1 MISVKNLSLAVGEF
15 TLENVSF
22 EIPTKAYCA
31 LMGKTGC
38 GKTTVLEAICGLRK
52 VSSGSISLM
61 SREVTGLPPAARG
74 IGFVPQDGALF
85 STMTVEENLGFSL
98 AVRGRPKEVVVERV
112 GQLAD
117 LLGISSLLGR
127 RIQGLSGGEKQR
139 VALGRALAFEPGI
152 LCLDEPLSA
161 LDDDTK
167 EGLID
172 LLGKVREE
180 TGVTTLHITHSLRE
194 ARSLCDMLLVMEENG
209 VRELPL
215 EGEA

>member
-1 MISVKNLSLAVGEF
+1 MISVNNLSLAVGEF

-22 EIPTKAYCA
+22 EIPSRSYCA

-52 VSSGSISLM
+52 VSSGSIRLM

-98 AVRGRPKEVVVERV
+98 EVRGRPKGVVKERV
-112 GQLAD
+112 GQLAE
-117 LLGISSLLGR
+117 LLGISDLLGR

-215 EGEA
+215 EGEV

>member
-1 MISVKNLSLAVGEF
+1 MKNLSLTVGEF

-22 EIPTKAYCA
+22 EIPTRAYCA

-38 GKTTVLEAICGLRK
+38 GKTTVLEAICGLRS
-52 VSSGSISLM
+52 VSAGSIRLM
-61 SREVTGLPPAARG
+61 SREVAGLPPAARG

-98 AVRGRPKEVVVERV
+98 AVRGRPKEVVSERV

-117 LLGISSLLGR
+117 LLGISDLLGR

-167 EGLID
+167 EDLID

-194 ARSLCDMLLVMEENG
+194 ARSLCDMLLVMEDSG

>member
-22 EIPTKAYCA
+22 EIPTRAYCA

-98 AVRGRPKEVVVERV
+98 AVRGRPKEVVAERV
-112 GQLAD
+112 GQLAE

>member
-1 MISVKNLSLAVGEF
+1 MIAVKNLSLVVGEF
-15 TLENVSF
+15 ALEDVSF
-22 EIPTKAYCA
+22 EIPTRAYCA

-38 GKTTVLEAICGLRK
+38 GKTTVLEAICGLRS
-52 VSSGSISLM
+52 VSSGSIRLM
-61 SREVTGLPPAARG
+61 SREVAGLPPAARG

-98 AVRGRPKEVVVERV
+98 EVRGRPKEVVSERV
-112 GQLAD
+112 GHLAD
-117 LLGISSLLGR
+117 LLGISGLLGR

-180 TGVTTLHITHSLRE
+180 TGVTTLHITHSLLE
-194 ARSLCDMLLVMEENG
+194 ARSLCDMLLVMEDSG

-215 EGEA
+215 EGEV

>member
-22 EIPTKAYCA
+22 EIPSRAYCA

-52 VSSGSISLM
+52 VSSGSIHLM
-61 SREVTGLPPAARG
+61 SREVTSLPPAERG

-98 AVRGRPKEVVVERV
+98 EVRGRPKEAVKERV

-117 LLGISSLLGR
+117 LLGISDLLGR

-167 EGLID
+167 EGLVD

-194 ARSLCDMLLVMEENG
+194 ARSLCDMLLVMEDSG